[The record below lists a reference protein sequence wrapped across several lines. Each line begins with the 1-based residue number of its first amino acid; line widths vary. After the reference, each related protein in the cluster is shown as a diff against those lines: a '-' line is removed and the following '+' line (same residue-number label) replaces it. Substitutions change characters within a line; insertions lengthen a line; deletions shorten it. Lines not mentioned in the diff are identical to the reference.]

1 MRGLVALTAA
11 NLRSFTRDRA
21 ALFWTFF
28 FPVIFVILFGT
39 IFAGGSSDYSLGW
52 VDEDGTPPAAL
63 LREAFVANAPVEIA
77 DGTLEESRERMS
89 SGDLDG
95 ILVIPKGL
103 AEAIEAAQDGGG
115 GAPV

>member
-52 VDEDGTPPAAL
+52 VDEDGTPPAAM
-63 LREAFVANAPVEIA
+63 LREAFVANPPVELTV
-77 DGTLEESRERMS
+77 GNH
-89 SGDLDG
+89 
-95 ILVIPKGL
+95 
-103 AEAIEAAQDGGG
+103 AQ
-115 GAPV
+115 